1 MKKKQGG
8 DRQVVRLG
16 LRLLTRLF
24 WWNRTASITTS
35 NTRGVREIKT
45 NRLRVGERVIF
56 FFFLFFF
63 LGGGGGGSS
72 TQGTQPMT
80 AQRFIGRF
88 VTSRGLDRTAFVQLA
103 IGSWESRG
111 QGSTRFLRSL
121 RWFRFAEIVEETPSK
136 LAARYVM
143 RRPFDN
149 RHVHCRHEA
158 GWTMNEIMA
167 STMVVPRFNE
177 AWDSPFHL
185 RHLSLC
191 VYVCVCV
198 CVCVFFFRPID
209 GGPSNYGAVSF
220 LFWRWNDS
228 IEFREFFF
236 ISHPPSSPRPCCSI
250 DRRAHLN
257 LHRQITSMRSR
268 KRQHWCIDR
277 TGRALAN
284 TRKSLDQKSTRLR
297 IKLDTTMPRF
307 SFLIRQPIRCWST
320 LSVQFDDQGNE
331 SLWCGKLFHR
341 FDWCTAA
348 FVFACHLISLTLFI
362 WNDIKRSNFK
372 VWWSTSLFDSFLSPR
387 ETKRTGF
394 WPSHCGLNGLL
405 LTSMGVETLVWI
417 LLRK

>member
-1 MKKKQGG
+1 MEWRFLHNTQKIHSGSA
-8 DRQVVRLG
+8 VRWPVTSPDSAVHSVG
-16 LRLLTRLF
+16 FFFQSAASVAFPRLPSGSGHGSMSLHRSLQRSF
-24 WWNRTASITTS
+24 PVSSRNS
-35 NTRGVREIKT
+35 
-45 NRLRVGERVIF
+45 LIF
-56 FFFLFFF
+56 F
-63 LGGGGGGSS
+63 
-72 TQGTQPMT
+72 
-80 AQRFIGRF
+80 
-88 VTSRGLDRTAFVQLA
+88 
-103 IGSWESRG
+103 
-111 QGSTRFLRSL
+111 
-121 RWFRFAEIVEETPSK
+121 
-136 LAARYVM
+136 
-143 RRPFDN
+143 
-149 RHVHCRHEA
+149 
-158 GWTMNEIMA
+158 
-167 STMVVPRFNE
+167 
-177 AWDSPFHL
+177 
-185 RHLSLC
+185 C